1 MPVRVQMMAL
11 KIVKSMCRP
20 VAVMRPACLLICIYI
35 IENKTGAANQVTG
48 VCVINCPIIFKMM
61 KKAALGIAHIRLI
74 KGKYRLDMA
83 GQEIF
88 AFKVGISHFKYAF
101 TGAIYVGFE

>member
-1 MPVRVQMMAL
+1 
-11 KIVKSMCRP
+11 
-20 VAVMRPACLLICIYI
+20 
-35 IENKTGAANQVTG
+35 
-48 VCVINCPIIFKMM
+48 MM

-83 GQEIF
+83 GQEIC

-101 TGAIYVGFE
+101 TGAIYAGFE